1 MNTPVKCNSHCAW
14 YFQMEYKIPD
24 VSTLKRIRS
33 LSELNVDQLIALAN
47 QLQIFTAKKGDLLL
61 ERGSIDESSIYLLRG
76 SISLIAADGQIK
88 QLTVSENEELN
99 PVAKLR
105 PCIYDIQA
113 QETIEY
119 LKINKQALVE
129 FSQMSVTVSGDI
141 SVYSLY
147 SNESDHTKFLIQ
159 DLYRNLM
166 NEEVKLPSL
175 PSAAFDISQLYQ
187 DDTSDAD
194 KLSQV
199 LLSYPE
205 ISLKLIKKEDKGR
218 AQDLQELPEIM
229 RDIAGRLGTK
239 RAYYMIMTH
248 VINKLFLSQPGELT
262 EALKPYQKHSLEVA
276 AISRVL
282 AKITP
287 GIDPDM
293 AMLAGM
299 SHEIGSVVIMNF
311 LINNDNFSLD
321 PDESAQAVNTLGP
334 EFTSLLLKRWQFNDE
349 IVQAAEGSEDWFR
362 NQGDAIDLCDLVL
375 VANYHTLM
383 NTDRVATLP
392 PVSTLP
398 VMKKMNITQ
407 DESITLIEKSSSERE
422 KIARMLRF

>member
-1 MNTPVKCNSHCAW
+1 
-14 YFQMEYKIPD
+14 MEYKIPD

-88 QLTVSENEELN
+88 QLTVSEKEELK

-113 QETIEY
+113 RETIEY

-159 DLYRNLM
+159 DLYRNLG

-175 PSAAFDISQLYQ
+175 PSAAIEISQLYQ

-199 LLSYPE
+199 LLSYPG
-205 ISLKLIKKEDKGR
+205 ISLKLIKKGVKGR
-218 AQDLQELPEIM
+218 AQDQQELSEIM

-248 VINKLFLSQPGELT
+248 VINKLFLRQPRELI

-276 AISRVL
+276 ATSRVL

-375 VANYHTLM
+375 VANYHTLI

>member
-1 MNTPVKCNSHCAW
+1 
-14 YFQMEYKIPD
+14 
-24 VSTLKRIRS
+24 
-33 LSELNVDQLIALAN
+33 
-47 QLQIFTAKKGDLLL
+47 
-61 ERGSIDESSIYLLRG
+61 
-76 SISLIAADGQIK
+76 
-88 QLTVSENEELN
+88 
-99 PVAKLR
+99 
-105 PCIYDIQA
+105 
-113 QETIEY
+113 
-119 LKINKQALVE
+119 
-129 FSQMSVTVSGDI
+129 
-141 SVYSLY
+141 
-147 SNESDHTKFLIQ
+147 
-159 DLYRNLM
+159 
-166 NEEVKLPSL
+166 
-175 PSAAFDISQLYQ
+175 
-187 DDTSDAD
+187 
-194 KLSQV
+194 
-199 LLSYPE
+199 
-205 ISLKLIKKEDKGR
+205 
-218 AQDLQELPEIM
+218 M

-248 VINKLFLSQPGELT
+248 VINKLFLRQPGELI

-398 VMKKMNITQ
+398 VMKKLKITQ